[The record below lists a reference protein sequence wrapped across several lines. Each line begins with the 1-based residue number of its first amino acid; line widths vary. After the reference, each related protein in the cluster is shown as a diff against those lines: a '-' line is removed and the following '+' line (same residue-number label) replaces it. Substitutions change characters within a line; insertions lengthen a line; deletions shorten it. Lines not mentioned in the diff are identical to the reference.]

1 MSVTVDDLLNLAGR
15 LDDEPGFDSPRE
27 RFRRFLVAHVTT
39 PALARM
45 LIEQCQH
52 APSEQHHRALQDL
65 VVLTGR
71 FLGFDTTFGTYGPLA
86 GAVRY
91 DGQWQSRTR
100 LNIVVEVR
108 WDHLIA
114 PGVESLLRSVS
125 AVAATSMG
133 RGLRTAGLCVVV
145 QPHSGRNRIDEAI
158 AAAHAGV
165 PLSTIAL
172 YSLLLLADTI
182 SAGGAL
188 HDDIVRMIDGS
199 MPIDFVVGMI
209 EKAQGKTSASPTDAA
224 PAATAGSA
232 SADLPR
238 YWITSVGADHA
249 TRPEEFLELVVGRR
263 QIYGIIG
270 SPASPHLVK
279 PGDFLCFYINGR
291 GIVGHAGVGS
301 LVENANVIRDAHRFR
316 QLVHVEDVTLH
327 TADPYALDAESQRL
341 MQRAGNSPSRVTQ
354 PLVAISRETF
364 RSLTN
369 PPRVAADDRTRKDS
383 GTAIDD
389 ANAKDAPASVES
401 NDRSVEADD
410 AAAKDAPSKPPS
422 IGASRRRR

>member
-172 YSLLLLADTI
+172 HSLLLLADTI

-209 EKAQGKTSASPTDAA
+209 EKAQGKTTGLPAEPPTGANVGGASMDK
-224 PAATAGSA
+224 
-232 SADLPR
+232 PR
-238 YWITSVGADHA
+238 YWITSVGPDHA

-263 QIYGIIG
+263 QIYGIVG

-279 PGDFLCFYINGR
+279 SGDALCFYINGR
-291 GIVGHAGVGS
+291 GVVGHARVGS

-316 QLVHVEDVTLH
+316 QLIHVEDVTLH
-327 TADPYALDAESQRL
+327 TSDPYTLDAESQLL
-341 MQRAGNSPSRVTQ
+341 MQNAGNSAGRVTQ

-364 RSLTN
+364 RALTN
-369 PPRVAADDRTRKDS
+369 PQQV
-383 GTAIDD
+383 
-389 ANAKDAPASVES
+389 AKDAQPSVESVES
-401 NDRSVEADD
+401 NERP
-410 AAAKDAPSKPPS
+410 AAAEDATAEEAAATDAPPKPPS